1 MSEALPSGPNIE
13 AVSPVPELREPEL
26 RAVIFDWG
34 GVITPPIAQLVRAW
48 AAADRIDWNSYTAA
62 IGPWLTAAY
71 EMDAEQNPVHQLERG
86 ECTVAEFERL
96 LGERLVRIDGGAVNP
111 EGMLA
116 RMLSFGEPTIPAMY
130 EVIRGLRQRGLRTG
144 LLSNSWGDAGY
155 QRADF
160 PALFDAVVISHEVGM
175 RKPEARIFR
184 HAVGLLGLA
193 PEQCVFI
200 DDIKAN
206 ITAAEALGLTG
217 IHHQDPESTAR
228 RLTELFSG

>member
-1 MSEALPSGPNIE
+1 MP
-13 AVSPVPELREPEL
+13 PEPDL

-34 GVITPPIAQLVRAW
+34 GVLTPPISQLVRAW
-48 AAADRIDWNSYTAA
+48 VATDQIDWDSYLAA
-62 IGPWLTAAY
+62 VGPWLTAAY
-71 EMDAEQNPVHQLERG
+71 EADAEQNPVHQLERG

-96 LGERLVRIDGGAVNP
+96 LGERLVRIDGGQVAV

-116 RMLSFGEPTIPAMY
+116 RMMGAGEQPILAMY
-130 EVIRGLRQRGLRTG
+130 DLIRGLRARGLSTA

-155 QRADF
+155 PRADF

-184 HAVGLLGLA
+184 HVVGLLGLA

-200 DDIKAN
+200 DDIEAN
-206 ITAAEALGLTG
+206 VIAAAALGMTS
-217 IHHQDPESTAR
+217 IHHKDPESTTR
-228 RLTELFSG
+228 RLAELFPPGGLRPPSTP

>member
-1 MSEALPSGPNIE
+1 MPP
-13 AVSPVPELREPEL
+13 EPETDL

-34 GVITPPIAQLVRAW
+34 GVLTQPIAQMVAAW
-48 AAADRIDWNSYTAA
+48 AAADKIDWDSYLAA
-62 IGPWLTAAY
+62 VSPWLTAAY
-71 EMDAEQNPVHQLERG
+71 EADAEQNPVHALERG
-86 ECTVAEFERL
+86 ECTVADFELL
-96 LGERLVRIDGGAVNP
+96 LGERLVRIDGGPVNT

-116 RMLSFGEPTIPAMY
+116 RMLAASDQHIPAMY
-130 EVIRGLRQRGLRTG
+130 DIVRGLRQRGLNTA

-155 QRADF
+155 PRADF

-193 PEQCVFI
+193 PEQCVFV

-206 ITAAEALGLTG
+206 IEAAEALGMTG
-217 IHHQDPESTAR
+217 IHHEDPETTAG
-228 RLTELFSG
+228 RLTELFPV